1 MSERD
6 RSSWN
11 LEDARISRLPSDGE
25 DAFYIAD
32 FITQDEEERLLQKV
46 RRYPLSLLLLLQ
58 ILASTSTLGT

>member
-6 RSSWN
+6 PSSWN
-11 LEDARISRLPSDGE
+11 LEDARITRLPGDGE

-46 RRYPLSLLLLLQ
+46 RRYPLSLLLQ
-58 ILASTSTLGT
+58 ILEST